1 MAAEAL
7 LRKHQLAVQMHF
19 EHPARR
25 LDELHVSLG
34 IIMLDLG
41 RQTGGSWFVPS
52 DTTILNRNLHGLLPW
67 AEIR

>member
-1 MAAEAL
+1 
-7 LRKHQLAVQMHF
+7 MHF